1 MKLNSFLILFL
12 FPFPLIPLSLPIYNS
27 MSLSLLVRQP
37 AKMYWPLLVVS
48 SFLVPLAASQGN
60 DTIVAKRG
68 APAFLGERK
77 YMLDQCPGLEIMG
90 ETGSRGQNRPPP
102 QSLAFD
108 CKNPDKPGKITTG
121 ALCLNKCLGWD
132 KNTHQFISQKKYVH
146 TLKSV

>member
-1 MKLNSFLILFL
+1 
-12 FPFPLIPLSLPIYNS
+12 

-48 SFLVPLAASQGN
+48 SFLVPLATSQGN

-77 YMLDQCPGLEIMG
+77 YMLDQCPELEIMG